1 MALSEPAVE
10 RELLHNR
17 DIALRGFRRV
27 DGLFDVEA
35 RLTDNKTYG
44 FPNEHRGWIAP
55 GDHLH
60 GMWARMTVDRDLT
73 IVSAEASTEQGPFD
87 ICPAGAES
95 FARLAG
101 LAIKP
106 GFLRAAGERIGGIK
120 GCTHLRELLQQMA
133 TVAFQTAYAARRS
146 DMPAADRAAAV
157 GKPTG
162 RESSGDGASPRLL
175 NTCHAYASDNSVVQ
189 KRWPHLYT
197 GPDTGLDHHDAAAT
211 PDVAAEAAK

>member
-27 DGLFDVEA
+27 DGLFDIEA
-35 RLTDNKTYG
+35 RLTDTKTYG
-44 FPNEHRGWIAP
+44 FSNEHRGWIGP
-55 GDHLH
+55 GDNLH

-87 ICPAGAES
+87 ICPGGAES
-95 FARLAG
+95 FSRLAG

-106 GFLRAAGERIGGIK
+106 GFLRAAGERIGGVK

-133 TVAFQTAYAARRS
+133 TVAFQTTYAVRRS
-146 DMPAADRAAAV
+146 DKPAGD
-157 GKPTG
+157 KPIAS
-162 RESSGDGASPRLL
+162 RSSSEGASPRLL

-189 KRWPHLYT
+189 RRWPHLYT
-197 GPDTGLDHHDAAAT
+197 GSNHQDAAAT
-211 PDVAAEAAK
+211 PDVAAEAAT